1 MVPATEE
8 ASGSTEGGA
17 GGGLPASDNSGDLSY
32 LDDGAGGDGDEG
44 HEDDSGDDLGESTP
58 EASTPATEEADGS
71 TEGAGGGALPAQ
83 APSTGLSDEGDF
95 DMEREAAEAEADL
108 ESDVTPPS
116 YDMRQDLSGAA
127 GTPSPTGVTP
137 ASDAG
142 STSENS
148 GDLSYLDDAAEGDGD
163 EGGED
168 DSGDDQVELAYLD
181 DDAADPEMSYLEGP
195 GGAEDRGSSEGEAD
209 VAEDASGFGSDGGEA
224 CGGGEAVVATGAA

>member
-1 MVPATEE
+1 MTGRAVTATRDTRTTQETTWE
-8 ASGSTEGGA
+8 RALRKRRRRRPKRRTD
-17 GGGLPASDNSGDLSY
+17 P
-32 LDDGAGGDGDEG
+32 
-44 HEDDSGDDLGESTP
+44 
-58 EASTPATEEADGS
+58 
-71 TEGAGGGALPAQ
+71 TEGAGGALPAQ

-127 GTPSPTGVTP
+127 GTPPPTGVTP

-168 DSGDDQVELAYLD
+168 DSGDDQVELTYLD

-209 VAEDASGFGSDGGEA
+209 VAEDASCFGSDGGEA
-224 CGGGEAVVATGAA
+224 GGGGEAVVGDRRGLTDSRHTKEQR